1 MPPRTEN
8 PRVTHAKREASNYF
22 ANVLHS
28 WLHPMDW
35 AAGQDSERPYYGI
48 VSLAVLALLNTLVF
62 WTVLQHAAQLFIS
75 ILGKVVTGSP
85 MESIFKDFLNTSP
98 STIATVQTQFNT
110 AIKAVSGNIY
120 LTVFLLNIV
129 ALALFAGVGY
139 AAKRFLM
146 GDDQDFFR
154 YVNQLGYY
162 ANGGLVIALVMVL
175 LGMMGSLAGITFL
188 VLMLLIST
196 GLFNGAFFMATTQGS
211 QKRFDKLYTVV
222 IAQFVMNI
230 IVFGLVGSQLAKI
243 LNVLLNIK

>member
-35 AAGQDSERPYYGI
+35 AAGQGSERPYYGI
-48 VSLAVLALLNTLVF
+48 VSLALLALLNTLVF

-75 ILGKVVTGSP
+75 ILSKVITGTP
-85 MESIFKDFLNTSP
+85 MESAFKDFLNIAP
-98 STIATVQTQFNT
+98 STLANVQTQFNT
-110 AIKAVSGNIY
+110 AVKTLDGNIY
-120 LTVFLLNIV
+120 ITFFLINVV
-129 ALALFAGVGY
+129 ALALFAGIGY
-139 AAKRFLM
+139 AAKHFLM
-146 GDDQDFFR
+146 GDDQDFFS

-162 ANGGLVIALVMVL
+162 ANGGLIIALVMLL
-175 LGMMGSLAGITFL
+175 LGMMGSLAGISFL
-188 VLMLLIST
+188 FLMLLIST

-222 IAQFVMNI
+222 IAQIVMNL
-230 IVFGLVGSQLAKI
+230 IVLGLVGSQLAKI
-243 LNVLLNIK
+243 FSTLLNIK